1 MNAPLAAINNLE
13 RPSQE
18 QRPAVTARGRD
29 VAVVAGAGS
38 GKTRTLVARYL
49 QLLAD
54 GVPLRRIVA
63 ITFTIKAAREM
74 RNRVREQIGRY
85 VETLVE
91 SPERTWW
98 RDRQAEMD
106 GARISTIHSLCGEL
120 LRSHPV
126 EADADPRFEML
137 DEGPQSLLRIQVAE
151 ETLAWAV
158 DQEQVAPL
166 FRQLST
172 QDLFDVLVEAMTKR
186 LELEELLA
194 TPRDWETIWQAKA
207 IVLLRER
214 ILRPKATEAFGT
226 FADLEARG
234 DLDHAEA
241 QGSKLATNLHD
252 AIALWKELNQALDTG
267 KSAEALALLQRL
279 KPCFDLRVG
288 TPRRWRGDYPKDDL
302 KALRNDWYD
311 PLGKQM
317 AQADPSLDESWFAL
331 WSPLEACLREALRRY
346 RLAKDQRNA
355 LDFDDL
361 ESRALTL
368 LRNHPDIRADWRG
381 RIDALLVD
389 EYQDTNQRQN
399 ALVMLLNGSDGEGE
413 QGDNKLFIV
422 GDGKQSIYGF
432 RNADVSV
439 FVDQQRAIERRGG
452 ELVRLSS
459 SYRAHHDLLRG
470 LNELMSRVLP
480 EQGLHLARYEVPF
493 QPLRPV
499 RTAPDTSAP
508 GPHIECHLTLGSKA
522 DGALDDA
529 ATALVARIHQLVS
542 ADPTLSYGDVAILC
556 LRTAAFRPYE
566 DALERAGIPYVTVS
580 GRGFYERPE
589 IRDLLNLL
597 RALDNPDDDLA
608 LVGALRSPA
617 LGLSDVA
624 LYHLS
629 ALQRERGEAD
639 LPTLWQVAR
648 DGPDDRLTALD
659 ARLLRRAIDLIERL
673 RQDVGRVPVASVL
686 KRTLEE
692 THYPAIARRAGQ
704 TRAARNIEK
713 LLTDAYA
720 SGMHS
725 ISQFD
730 EYVQSLRDVG
740 AREGEAR
747 VLSEGAVQLMT
758 VHASKGLEFGVV
770 AIGDAG
776 SGGTQRKPALL
787 IDPEWGVLL
796 KISQDKRFPLT
807 YLAAVEAT
815 HAREHAEWLREFY
828 VAATRARERLLI
840 SGCMPV
846 KKDGQFGACH
856 GWLGLMADE
865 PILDLLSDPA
875 PSPDASSGPIEWQ
888 CPLGESSVLCVF
900 HPEQPREAKASVEP
914 ESDASAGSWPPPL
927 LDSLVDDP
935 SAGPPDPD
943 QRSQPI
949 RPALWHGDRPP
960 AVVRGDIVHE
970 ALAHWRFPDE
980 GFDAWAQTVAER
992 YNLVEQRLVQRA
1004 ARDAARLLE
1013 RFQAHPLYAE
1023 MQAAQQRLHEVPFAM
1038 PSENGLRE
1046 GRIDALYRTP
1056 QGHWRIVEFKS
1067 DRLAERGALAARL
1080 SEPDN
1085 DYIAQVSGYKQAA
1098 ERWLGEPVEAC
1109 LVFLDCGREVVV
1121 WPLEP

>member
-1 MNAPLAAINNLE
+1 MNARLAPINNLE
-13 RPSQE
+13 LPSQE
-18 QRPAVTARGRD
+18 QLPAVTARGRD

-85 VETLVE
+85 VAELDD
-91 SPERTWW
+91 SQERRDW
-98 RDRQAEMD
+98 RDHLAQMD
-106 GARISTIHSLCGEL
+106 GARISTIHSLCGEI

-172 QDLFDVLVEAMTKR
+172 QDLLNVLVEALQKR
-186 LELEELLA
+186 LELGGILETACDWKAVWQSRTLELLRA
-194 TPRDWETIWQAKA
+194 Q
-207 IVLLRER
+207 
-214 ILRPKATEAFGT
+214 ILCPQATEVFGT
-226 FADLEARG
+226 FADLQACG
-234 DLDHAEA
+234 DLNYAES
-241 QGSKLATNLHD
+241 QDSKLATRLRD
-252 AIALWKELNQALDTG
+252 AIILWKELT
-267 KSAEALALLQRL
+267 EALYAGDSSEVLSLLLAL
-279 KPCFDLRVG
+279 KPSLSLSGG
-288 TPRRWRGDYPKDDL
+288 TPRRWRGDYPKDDV

-311 PLGKQM
+311 PLCKDL
-317 AQADPSLDESWFAL
+317 AKADPSLDEAWLAL
-331 WSPLEACLREALRRY
+331 WTPLETVLSEALRRY
-346 RLAKDQRNA
+346 RVAKDQRNA

-361 ESRALTL
+361 ESRALAL
-368 LRNHPDIRADWRG
+368 LRNHPDIRADWRK

-399 ALVMLLNGSDGEGE
+399 DLVMLLNGCDNGSESG
-413 QGDNKLFIV
+413 NKLFIV

-439 FVDQQRAIERRGG
+439 FVDQQRAIQKQGG
-452 ELVRLSS
+452 MLIPLSS
-459 SYRAHHDLLRG
+459 SYRAHRDLLRG

-480 EQGLHLARYEVPF
+480 EDGLHLARYEVPF
-493 QPLRPV
+493 EPLRSVRQEP
-499 RTAPDTSAP
+499 RTAAKRPY
-508 GPHIECHLTLGSKA
+508 IECHLTLGAKT

-529 ATALVARIHQLVS
+529 ATALVARIHELVS
-542 ADPTLSYGDVAILC
+542 DDSSLSYGDVAILC

-629 ALQRERGEAD
+629 AIQRERRD
-639 LPTLWQVAR
+639 VDNPTLWRIAR
-648 DGPDDRLTALD
+648 DDPDQRMTPLD
-659 ARLLRRAIDLIERL
+659 AGLLRRAVDLIEGL

-692 THYPAIARRAGQ
+692 THYPAIVRRAGQ
-704 TRAARNIEK
+704 TRAARNIDK

-776 SGGTQRKPALL
+776 SGGAKRQPDLL
-787 IDPEWGVLL
+787 VDPEWGVLL
-796 KISQDKRFPLT
+796 KISQDKRLPLT

-840 SGCMPV
+840 SGCMSV
-846 KKDGQFGACH
+846 TSKGCFAKCH
-856 GWLGLMADE
+856 GWMGLMAEE
-865 PILDLLSDPA
+865 PILNLLSEPA
-875 PSPDASSGPIEWQ
+875 PDPNATGEPVEWLRL
-888 CPLGESSVLCVF
+888 LGESSIRCVF
-900 HPEQPREAKASVEP
+900 YPQQPREAHAAVEP
-914 ESDASAGSWPPPL
+914 ESDVSAGSWPPPL
-927 LDSLVDDP
+927 LDPLLDEP
-935 SAGPPDPD
+935 SGQTPDSD
-943 QRSQPI
+943 ERTQPI
-949 RPALWHGDRPP
+949 GPALWRGDRPP

-980 GFDAWAQTVAER
+980 GFGAWAQTVAER
-992 YNLVEQRLVQRA
+992 YNLVEERLLRRA

-1023 MQAAQQRLHEVPFAM
+1023 MQASQQRLHEVPFAM
-1038 PSENGLRE
+1038 PAENGLRE

-1056 QGHWRIVEFKS
+1056 GGRWRIVEFKS
-1067 DRLAERGALAARL
+1067 DRLADRGAIAAKL
-1080 SEPDN
+1080 DEPGN
-1085 DYIAQVSGYKQAA
+1085 DYVAQVSDYKVAA
-1098 ERWLGEPVEAC
+1098 ERWLGETVEAC
-1109 LVFLDCGREVVV
+1109 LVFLDCGRQVVV
-1121 WPLEP
+1121 WPLET